1 MRRAGGDRAGSAR
14 ALPSQRTTVGMRER
28 IVLRLVR
35 VIWMVAEDVVEPAQP
50 GAQAMCGGLEHMF
63 DRVGGGSDGTPMAR
77 YVP

>member
-1 MRRAGGDRAGSAR
+1 
-14 ALPSQRTTVGMRER
+14 
-28 IVLRLVR
+28 VR